1 MLRIGFWLKIC
12 SLRVGRECVAPKLGV
27 SWHTARPVGVERLGV
42 DGAEI
47 IHRDEADVIAEN
59 ARLRRD
65 NQELRDIN
73 EQFKGC
79 IGFFRI

>member
-1 MLRIGFWLKIC
+1 MCRGIRHAQW
-12 SLRVGRECVAPKLGV
+12 VQQ
-27 SWHTARPVGVERLGV
+27 ARR

-59 ARLRRD
+59 ARLRRE

>member
-1 MLRIGFWLKIC
+1 MSRQYGTSSGSSKQ
-12 SLRVGRECVAPKLGV
+12 
-27 SWHTARPVGVERLGV
+27 GV
-42 DGAEI
+42 DGARI

-73 EQFKGC
+73 DQFKGGV
-79 IGFFRI
+79 GFFRI